1 VKLLIYLFLGWF
13 LLSVTQVKGQKP
25 EVADTATDQSLE
37 RKFQDLID
45 KSETYQDYKVI
56 GRDRLASFWS
66 EVTDTL
72 VQNGKDRVDL
82 EENLET
88 VNKNISEVEVQL
100 KETQE
105 ELGLVTFEKDRI
117 AFLGLELL
125 KNQYSYLVWGIILIL
140 AILVVVANVRYIS
153 TSRTT
158 KRAKREGQE
167 LGSEFEEFRKNAR
180 EKETKLRREL
190 QTEINAV
197 EELKQKVT
205 LPNR

>member
-1 VKLLIYLFLGWF
+1 MKLLIYLFLSWF
-13 LLSVTQVKGQKP
+13 LLSVAQVKGQNP
-25 EVADTATDQSLE
+25 EEADTAIDQSLE

-82 EENLET
+82 EENLRA
-88 VNKNISEVEVQL
+88 VNKNISQVEVQL
-100 KETQE
+100 KESQD
-105 ELGLVTFEKDRI
+105 ELEMVKFEKDRI
-117 AFLGLELL
+117 SFLGLELI

-140 AILVVVANVRYIS
+140 AILVVVANVRYIT

-158 KRAKREGQE
+158 KRVKREGHE
-167 LGSEFEEFRKNAR
+167 LQSEFEEFKKKTL

-190 QTEINAV
+190 QTEINTV

-205 LPNR
+205 LHKS

>member
-1 VKLLIYLFLGWF
+1 M
-13 LLSVTQVKGQKP
+13 
-25 EVADTATDQSLE
+25 ADTASNQSLE

-66 EVTDTL
+66 EVADTL

-117 AFLGLELL
+117 SFLGSELL

-153 TSRTT
+153 TSRTS

-167 LGSEFEEFRKNAR
+167 LESEFEEFRKSAR

-190 QTEINAV
+190 QTEINTV